1 MVLIF
6 YFLIGRGKFRTW
18 SSTHIRSHN
27 IFCATP
33 LTILSSPPPQPLIM
47 KLSLALFLSA
57 IVGVTAAKEVAPLR
71 ASISASS
78 EFGQRILSEARLLE
92 ENNDGVDYTW
102 VANMSLKYQ
111 GCYHTQVWNDE
122 ANGDNDIR
130 VSTQRLVRF
139 RLCPSDSCMSDNPA
153 GCKSGYGDYV
163 IGMETY
169 LASYLDIVQRDH
181 EYSCQVE
188 ANTGDVASC
197 EDDYCKYDTYM
208 AKGMEY
214 CVERNPYD
222 QDGGN
227 NKDNQNN
234 AEWFNQIAQGCQQ
247 WKYENNNN
255 NRKLED
261 NQVAYYMGA
270 FCSENGGSIHIGLF
284 TEETCSTPYD
294 ENNGADTY
302 LALTGTELPY
312 ATTTLIGSECVSCK
326 EPKDENQ
333 NNENDQYDVDQVKES
348 CESLY
353 YAAGKCESGLSIEAP
368 DTGACNFM
376 EGIKIYRKNGEL
388 IYSKA
393 KAGTTA
399 SVFVGLFAT
408 AFILTGGYAY
418 YLKSKLDRSKVA
430 LSE

>member
-1 MVLIF
+1 MFPNAIHILTLFVRI
-6 YFLIGRGKFRTW
+6 
-18 SSTHIRSHN
+18 SSLHHRIIN
-27 IFCATP
+27 IVP
-33 LTILSSPPPQPLIM
+33 HPPPLIM

-78 EFGQRILSEARLLE
+78 EFGQRILSEARKLE
-92 ENNDGVDYTW
+92 ENNDDAVDYTW

-122 ANGDNDIR
+122 ANGDNDVR

-214 CVERNPYD
+214 CVENNPYEQGND
-222 QDGGN
+222 N
-227 NKDNQNN
+227 NKNDQNN

-247 WKYENNNN
+247 WKYENNYN

-284 TEETCSTPYD
+284 TEETCSTPWD

-302 LALTGTELPY
+302 LGLTGTELPY
-312 ATTTLIGSECVSCK
+312 ATTTLIGSECVSCM
-326 EPKDENQ
+326 EPKDQDQ
-333 NNENDQYDVDQVKES
+333 NNQNDQYDVDQVKES

-353 YAAGKCESGLSIEAP
+353 FSAGKCETGMSITAP